1 MMQVQLCNGEK
12 TIFEM
17 TSEEVYEIL
26 KNVPVVEP
34 EPDEILAIKRARES
48 ILREGTVP
56 FESIQ
61 WE

>member
-1 MMQVQLCNGEK
+1 MMQAQLCNEEK

-17 TSEEVYEIL
+17 TPEEVYAVL

-34 EPDEILAIKRARES
+34 EPDELEALIRSHASQE
-48 ILREGTVP
+48 EGVP
-56 FESIQ
+56 FECIQ